1 MVLNFWIFG
10 FLFFF
15 LKQILQ
21 KMLFLYK
28 ECVLLYVVS
37 ANVTALHTHRE
48 KHTNTPTIRFFFQ
61 FSLFGMQGVALT
73 CKVPL
78 DLITNEA

>member
-10 FLFFF
+10 FLGFFF
-15 LKQILQ
+15 KQILQ
-21 KMLFLYK
+21 KVLFLYK

-48 KHTNTPTIRFFFQ
+48 KHTNTPTIRFFSIQ
-61 FSLFGMQGVALT
+61 PIRYAGRGV
-73 CKVPL
+73 
-78 DLITNEA
+78 NM

>member
-10 FLFFF
+10 FLVFFS
-15 LKQILQ
+15 QILQ
-21 KMLFLYK
+21 KVLFLYK

-48 KHTNTPTIRFFFQ
+48 KHTNTPTIRFFLQ

>member
-1 MVLNFWIFG
+1 
-10 FLFFF
+10 
-15 LKQILQ
+15 
-21 KMLFLYK
+21 MLFLYK

-48 KHTNTPTIRFFFQ
+48 KHTNTPTIRFFQ

-78 DLITNEA
+78 DLNEA